1 MSLLPIVELCER
13 AAAEGTF
20 PGCAFA
26 VGNRSG
32 FEVRTIGRVRYWPD
46 ASLVTEETVY
56 DLASLTKVMAT
67 TAAAMI
73 LFDQGLL
80 DLDQP
85 VQDVVPEFAGEG
97 KEQVLI
103 KHLLLH
109 NSGMPLSL
117 PYREVLSPTPAA
129 RKVVLSA
136 PLQKKP
142 ESETVYICLGFV
154 VLQSVIEKL
163 SGETLDH
170 FASTHLYAPAGWN
183 SLCFRP
189 PHRDLCAPTET
200 TPEWR
205 KHWWPNPDEND
216 HEEFIQGRV
225 HDPMAFMLGG
235 VSGNAGLFG
244 NVNDVA
250 QFAQMMLNLGETR
263 GQRLIQAST
272 VESWT
277 KRQHGESTRALGW
290 DTRAHVVASGG
301 SLLNPTAYGH
311 TGYTGTSIWIDPEAD
326 LFAVLLSNRVH
337 PTSENTKLLD
347 FRGQFH
353 DCVVKVIKGISS

>member
-1 MSLLPIVELCER
+1 MSLLPVVELCER
-13 AAAEGTF
+13 AAAEGAF

-26 VGNRSG
+26 VGNRAG
-32 FEVRTIGRVRYWPD
+32 FDVRTVGRVRYWPD
-46 ASLVTEETVY
+46 APIVTEETVY
-56 DLASLTKVMAT
+56 DLASLTKVIAT
-67 TAAAMI
+67 TSAAMI
-73 LFDQGLL
+73 LFDEGLL
-80 DLDQP
+80 DLEQP
-85 VQDVVPEFAGEG
+85 VHEIVPEFAGEG
-97 KEQVLI
+97 KGEVLV

-117 PYREVLSPTPAA
+117 PYQDVLTPTPEA
-129 RKVVLSA
+129 RHVVLSA
-136 PLQKKP
+136 PLQRKP

-163 SGETLDH
+163 SGEPLDA
-170 FASTHLYAPAGWN
+170 FIRRRLFEPGGWS
-183 SLCFRP
+183 SLMFRP
-189 PHRDLCAPTET
+189 ANREQCAPTEI

-205 KHWWPNPDEND
+205 KNWWPDPTEND
-216 HEEFIQGRV
+216 HDEFIQGRV

-244 NVNDVA
+244 NVVDVA
-250 QFAQMMLNLGETR
+250 RFAQMMLNDGETE
-263 GQRLIQAST
+263 GKRLIRAST
-272 VESWT
+272 IESWT

-290 DTRAHVVASGG
+290 DTKAHVVASGG

-347 FRGQFH
+347 FRGKFH
-353 DCVVKVIKGISS
+353 DCVVRTVIRG